1 MDPLQSLHITDLLR
15 EREAEFVR
23 IWECER
29 AIQAIVHGAYCFE
42 APADLPSRRKPKRGK
57 KARAKAAP
65 RLRRLR
71 GDREHAYQV
80 QYEHDGGAR
89 SSLTTNTE
97 FLRSL
102 LALDPVGFRIQ
113 AVETVRI
120 TDTGETV
127 PVATLWQRSPEGL
140 GS

>member
-23 IWECER
+23 IWECEQ

-42 APADLPSRRKPKRGK
+42 PPLDLPSRHKPKRGK
-57 KARAKAAP
+57 KSRAKAAP

-102 LALDPVGFRIQ
+102 LALDPADFRIH

-120 TDTGETV
+120 TDGGEATTV
-127 PVATLWQRSPEGL
+127 STLWRREPEG
-140 GS
+140 